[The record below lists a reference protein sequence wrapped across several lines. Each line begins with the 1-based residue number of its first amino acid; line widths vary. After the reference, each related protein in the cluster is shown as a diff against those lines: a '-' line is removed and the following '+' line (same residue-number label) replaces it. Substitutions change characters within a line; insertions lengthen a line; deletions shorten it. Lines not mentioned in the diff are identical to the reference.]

1 MVTTDAG
8 DTAAGDPPPRTPSF
22 AVSLLVVGV
31 MIFLI
36 LFSATVF
43 TGSVAAGPL
52 QVSLTLSLLFALLVA
67 RLHGF
72 RGSLIADSIRG
83 SVNGTLGTIFVLMA
97 IGALIGS
104 LYLAGTVPAFIYYGV
119 TIVSPKFYYVLVFAI
134 AAALA
139 MVIGSSA
146 TVAGMVGVAFV
157 GLASMTGASPAITAG
172 AVVSGTVVGFTAA
185 RISPAVNLTTGAVGV
200 EVDEYAPL
208 ALRMIVPTALVSG
221 VIYLVI
227 GLARDTGTTA
237 LDASEVQDAISA
249 HFNIN
254 VLAFTPI
261 ALILVLA
268 YLRFTAFMSLMLP
281 AIFAVFLAAFT
292 QHDLVVALADD
303 PSLSSFRASL
313 NVAIDTLGNGFQ
325 LNSGVEALDD
335 LFAGGG
341 IASMMNTIWLIMMAA
356 SFGAVVDHTGML
368 GRIMEPIIRLVKGKL
383 SLIVVTM
390 LSSMGLNGVMAD
402 PYGSALLG
410 SRMFTDSYRE
420 QEVKPVTLAVAMSSS
435 GTALSH
441 IIPWN
446 LLGAILATTLGLGVV
461 EWAPYAFTAYLA
473 PLGAIAVI
481 LVYRSRMAQDAD
493 GGSPAPEQPVDELVD
508 RLDLA

>member
-1 MVTTDAG
+1 MTDSVSRHA
-8 DTAAGDPPPRTPSF
+8 TDPAPRTPSL

-31 MIFLI
+31 MVFLI

-43 TGSVAAGPL
+43 GGSVAAGPL
-52 QVSLTLSLLFALLVA
+52 QISLTLSLLFALLVA

-104 LYLAGTVPAFIYYGV
+104 LYLSGTVPAFIYYGV
-119 TIVSPKFYYVLVFAI
+119 TIVSPEFYYVLVFAI
-134 AAALA
+134 AAGLA

-157 GLASMTGASPAITAG
+157 GLASMTGASPEITAG
-172 AVVSGTVVGFTAA
+172 AVVSGTVVGFTSA
-185 RISPAVNLTTGAVGV
+185 RISPAVNLTTGATGV
-200 EVDEYAPL
+200 EIDDYAPL
-208 ALRMIVPTALVSG
+208 ALRMIIPTALVTA
-221 VIYLVI
+221 VVYLVI
-227 GLARDTGTTA
+227 GLARDTSATP
-237 LDASEVQDAISA
+237 LDSSEVQDAISA

-254 VLAFTPI
+254 LLAFTPI
-261 ALILVLA
+261 LLVLVLA

-281 AIFAVFLAAFT
+281 AVFAVFLAAFT

-313 NVAIDTLGNGFQ
+313 DVAIDTLGNGFQ

-341 IASMMNTIWLIMMAA
+341 IAIMMNTIWLIMMAA
-356 SFGAVVDHTGML
+356 SFGAVIDHTGML
-368 GRIMEPIIRLVKGKL
+368 GRIMEPIIRLVRGKL

-410 SRMFTDSYRE
+410 SRMFTDSYRD
-420 QEVKPVTLAVAMSSS
+420 QDVRPVTLAVTMSSS

-446 LLGAILATTLGLGVV
+446 LIGAILATTLGLGVV

-481 LVYRSRMAQDAD
+481 LIHRNQMAKDAGD
-493 GGSPAPEQPVDELVD
+493 GGPEREQRVGELVD